1 MFFGMIFIMQ
11 EWRVIEDEPKDGE
24 SNMAIDRAVLTS
36 CELGLIPPTLRL
48 YSWETPT
55 MTVGYAQ
62 DFLREVDVNRCQ
74 NLGVQIVR
82 RPTGGRALLHNHEVT
97 YSFTAPIPHPIFPSS
112 LLGAH
117 KIIAR
122 ALVEGLKEIGVNNAT
137 LALREERDKNH
148 GTFHSPSCLSSISHF
163 EIEVHGAKLVGSAQ
177 RRTKGAFLQQGSIL
191 LGLERT
197 LLNSLFK
204 YTTDKNRSRSMEI
217 LDNKVITLAECL
229 GKDVAHKEVFQAL
242 KRGFSR
248 ILQGS
253 WVPACSSD
261 FKLPG
266 FKPNIYRVDS
276 EVV

>member
-1 MFFGMIFIMQ
+1 MQ

-24 SNMAIDRAVLTS
+24 SNMAIDRAILAS

-48 YSWETPT
+48 YSWEKPT

-62 DFLREVDVNRCQ
+62 DFLKEVDVNKCR

-82 RPTGGRALLHNHEVT
+82 RPTGGRALLHDHEVT
-97 YSFTAPIPHPIFPSS
+97 YSFTAPIPHSIFPPS

-117 KIIAR
+117 KTIAR
-122 ALVEGLKEIGVNNAT
+122 ALVEGLKEIGVNDAT
-137 LALREERDKNH
+137 LALGEERDKDY
-148 GTFHSPSCLSSISHF
+148 GAFHSPSCLSSINHF

-177 RRTKGAFLQQGSIL
+177 RRTKRAFLQHGSIL
-191 LGLERT
+191 LSLERT

-217 LDNKVITLAECL
+217 LDNKVITLAEYL
-229 GKDVAHKEVFQAL
+229 GKDVTHKEVFQAL

-253 WVPACSSD
+253 WAPAYSSY
-261 FKLPG
+261 FKLAG
-266 FKPNIYRVDS
+266 FKPNLCRVDS
-276 EVV
+276 VLFSGDS